1 MESAPA
7 NIPFWTSHSVT
18 HSDLQCFDHTS
29 PQNSRYFFAFFRSP
43 QKRQKRIA
51 WPPDPS
57 LFLDER
63 RQAPSERGALGTGYK
78 GRQPGYDDTYSS
90 KKIHVLGSVFSHP
103 RSECILLNSILLSN
117 SGDKQPTYHKS
128 SYFMQWAAAWALVK
142 TLQASPARLKG
153 VSSPNEPRHLSCSLH
168 QQQNPFIDN
177 KKIGNDYWTVNGL
190 NPLGEALPIT
200 TFPGPGGDARKG
212 RDLISWST
220 GGGVGAGG
228 STWLLVPKINAKG
241 MLENLSRGMR
251 MAKWNMIPPTPHF
264 TTLCRL
270 C

>member
-1 MESAPA
+1 MSTRWWLEAL
-7 NIPFWTSHSVT
+7 NTTEKII
-18 HSDLQCFDHTS
+18 QE
-29 PQNSRYFFAFFRSP
+29 NAFQHEKKKSGLNLPRVKCYLVFEQLR
-43 QKRQKRIA
+43 
-51 WPPDPS
+51 PDPR

-63 RQAPSERGALGTGYK
+63 RQARSEWGAPDTRHK
-78 GRQPGYDDTYSS
+78 GRWAGYDDTYSS
-90 KKIHVLGSVFSHP
+90 KKIHVLDSVFSHP
-103 RSECILLNSILLSN
+103 RSECILLNSILPSI

-200 TFPGPGGDARKG
+200 TFPGPGGYARQG
-212 RDLISWST
+212 RDLTSWST
-220 GGGVGAGG
+220 RGGVGAGG
-228 STWLLVPKINAKG
+228 STRLLVPTINAKG
-241 MLENLSRGMR
+241 ILENLSRGMR
-251 MAKWNMIPPTPHF
+251 MAEWNMTPPTFHN
-264 TTLCRL
+264 TLL
-270 C
+270 PL

>member
-1 MESAPA
+1 M
-7 NIPFWTSHSVT
+7 IPTLPRKYTSQAACLVT
-18 HSDLQCFDHTS
+18 RV
-29 PQNSRYFFAFFRSP
+29 QN
-43 QKRQKRIA
+43 
-51 WPPDPS
+51 
-57 LFLDER
+57 
-63 RQAPSERGALGTGYK
+63 
-78 GRQPGYDDTYSS
+78 
-90 KKIHVLGSVFSHP
+90 VFYYW
-103 RSECILLNSILLSN
+103 NSILLST

-190 NPLGEALPIT
+190 NPRGEALPIT
-200 TFPGPGGDARKG
+200 TFPGPGGYARKG
-212 RDLISWST
+212 RDLTSWST

-228 STWLLVPKINAKG
+228 STRLLVPTINANG
-241 MLENLSRGMR
+241 ILENLSRGR
-251 MAKWNMIPPTPHF
+251 YAYGWVEHDPPPPHTHTHTPRS

-270 C
+270 CKVYERV

>member
-1 MESAPA
+1 MA
-7 NIPFWTSHSVT
+7 IPT
-18 HSDLQCFDHTS
+18 L
-29 PQNSRYFFAFFRSP
+29 
-43 QKRQKRIA
+43 
-51 WPPDPS
+51 PS
-57 LFLDER
+57 
-63 RQAPSERGALGTGYK
+63 
-78 GRQPGYDDTYSS
+78 
-90 KKIHVLGSVFSHP
+90 HVLGSVFSHP
-103 RSECILLNSILLSN
+103 HSECILLNAILLSI

-200 TFPGPGGDARKG
+200 TFPGPGGYARKG
-212 RDLISWST
+212 RDLTSWST

-228 STWLLVPKINAKG
+228 STRLLAPTINAKG
-241 MLENLSRGMR
+241 ILENLSRGMR
-251 MAKWNMIPPTPHF
+251 MAEWNMIPPPHPTF
-264 TTLCRL
+264 HNTLL
-270 C
+270 PL